1 MRYSLLSRFQ
11 GTFCGS
17 VLGELLGLNLP
28 GLPKGQFPPVS
39 ISGGW
44 YDFAIASTDHLL
56 KANSTERVATSP
68 SPAALGAIVPVAC
81 FYHENRLLLHK
92 QLASLG
98 QSYAFTPEIQLNAVI
113 LSQILALIF
122 KEQLLVPLNVLPQLT
137 EQFNAELEHLDS
149 KELLP
154 QLHHLQTLLEQGA
167 TLEAV
172 ESQLSHPCTATLSM
186 LRALY
191 CFLSTP
197 EDFRLVVLRAAR
209 TSKTPQLT
217 SAIAGMLAGAYN
229 SFSGI
234 PLSWRLG
241 WHKLSHAQGT
251 PPDIRHLSQLA
262 HHLWAAWSGSYYA
275 IAPALQ
281 SKDDGNL
288 VSDPVFLNVAQLSAI
303 AAPQTLRP
311 R

>member
-17 VLGELLGLNLP
+17 VLGELWGLNLP
-28 GLPKGQFPPVS
+28 ELSRGQFPS
-39 ISGGW
+39 ALTSGGW
-44 YDFAIASTDHLL
+44 YDFAIASTHNLL
-56 KANSTERVATSP
+56 KANLTERVATSP
-68 SPAALGAIVPVAC
+68 SPAALGAIVPIAC
-81 FYHENRLLLHK
+81 FYHENRLLLQQ

-98 QSYAFTPEIQLNAVI
+98 QSYAFTPEVQLNAVI

-122 KEQLLVPLNVLPQLT
+122 KEQLLVPLNVLPHLI
-137 EQFNAELEHLDS
+137 EQFNSELEHLDS

-172 ESQLSHPCTATLSM
+172 ESQLNHSCAATLSM

-197 EDFRLVVLRAAR
+197 EDFRLVVLRSAR

-241 WHKLSHAQGT
+241 WHKLSQVQGT
-251 PPDIRHLSQLA
+251 QPDLHHLSQLA

-275 IAPALQ
+275 TAPALQ
-281 SKDDGNL
+281 SKDAQNL